1 MPIYIRPS
9 VLQHVNL
16 EVFKRVGVPH
26 EDAEL
31 MATARLQ
38 SALRQPS
45 GLDAFAVRRLQNT
58 VRRLQNGGINPTP
71 QLQVIQE
78 QATNALLDADNGLG
92 PVIGTRAMS
101 YCIDKAK
108 GQGLALIGVRN
119 ATTLGAMAFYAMQ
132 ALQHHAI
139 GFVATNTELKIG
151 LPPWGGIL
159 PALGNNPFA
168 VAIPMRQGPALVL
181 DMSVIAT
188 QPQQAA
194 SQQMPSSR
202 APLGADFLA
211 RPIIGEHKGYGLALV
226 LEVLTGVLTGA
237 GFGQQH
243 APERLAAPGT
253 THNLGHL
260 FGVLDPAVW
269 MPRDT
274 FYDRMQQL
282 REEIT
287 QAERAAGVKRI
298 FLPGE
303 IEHERCLEREQHGI
317 PVHEEAPAALQALCD
332 SLDLDPPPF
341 V

>member
-1 MPIYIRPS
+1 MSVYIRPD
-9 VLQHVNL
+9 VLHHFNL
-16 EVFKRVGVPH
+16 EVFKRVGLPH
-26 EDAEL
+26 DDANI
-31 MATARLQ
+31 MASARLQ

-71 QLQVIQE
+71 QLQIVQE
-78 QATNALLDADNGLG
+78 QATHALLDADNGLG

-108 GQGLALIGVRN
+108 GQGLALVGVRN

-132 ALQHHAI
+132 ALPHHAI

-151 LPPWGGIL
+151 LPPWGGVL

-168 VAIPMRQGPALVL
+168 IAIPMRQEPALVL

-188 QPQQAA
+188 QPQQTA
-194 SQQMPSSR
+194 SQQTPASR
-202 APLGADFLA
+202 APLGTDFLA

-243 APERLAAPGT
+243 APERLAGHGA

-260 FGVLDPAVW
+260 LGVLDPTLW

-287 QAERAAGVKRI
+287 QAERAAGVARI

-303 IEHERCLEREQHGI
+303 IEHERCREREQHGI
-317 PVHEEAPAALQALCD
+317 PVHDEAPAALQALCD
-332 SLDLDPPPF
+332 SLALDLPSL

>member
-1 MPIYIRPS
+1 MSMYIRPD
-9 VLQHVNL
+9 VLHHLNL
-16 EVFKRVGVPH
+16 EVFKRAGVAH
-26 EDAEL
+26 DDAGL

-71 QLQVIQE
+71 ELQVIQE
-78 QATNALLDADNGLG
+78 QATHALLDADNGLG

-108 GQGLALIGVRN
+108 AQGLALVGVRN

-132 ALQHHAI
+132 ALPHHAI

-151 LPPWGGIL
+151 LPPWGGVM

-168 VAIPMRQGPALVL
+168 VAIPMRQTPALVL

-194 SQQMPSSR
+194 SRQTSSSR
-202 APLGADFLA
+202 APLGTDFLA
-211 RPIIGEHKGYGLALV
+211 RPIIGAHKGYGLALV

-243 APERLAAPGT
+243 APERLAAPGA

-260 FGVLDPAVW
+260 FGVLEPALW
-269 MPRDT
+269 MSRDA

-287 QAERAAGVKRI
+287 QAERAAGVARI

-303 IEHERCLEREQHGI
+303 IEHERHLEREQHGI
-317 PVHEEAPAALQALCD
+317 PVHEEALAALQTLCED
-332 SLDLDPPPF
+332 LRLDLPSF